1 MLQIMTNKRA
11 LNTPQHG
18 NIVDRKDIPTEYK
31 WRIHDI
37 FENRKSW
44 ESACKSLKV
53 DFNKLNKYKNNL
65 KNANSVLECLTLLT
79 VLSETAEKIYAFAR
93 LQKDTDNLDQEYL
106 ELSGKAE
113 VLLTEFSNISSFI
126 EPELLSLDEK
136 DFKILLNSNE
146 LKEFKHYLENIL
158 RLSSH
163 VLTKKEE
170 ELLANSSLATASS
183 SNIFRTLTSADL
195 CFQDALDSKGNTH
208 PVSEGSYLLNMT
220 SPDRELRKNTFH
232 NLMTSY
238 GTYRNTLAATLS
250 GNCRA
255 SNFNATSHKFKSTF
269 EQSLSSDNIPVSLYD
284 NLLETVHKNLEPLH
298 NYISFKKEFL
308 GYKNFCP
315 YDLYLPLSTKSA
327 DSFSYTFDEACDI
340 VLTALAPLGENYI
353 NDLKN
358 GLNSGWIDIYENK
371 GKRSGAYSWGLY
383 NVHPFVLL
391 NYQPRYNSISTLAH
405 EMGHALH
412 SYYSSKNNNYINA
425 DYTIFCAEVASTT
438 NEILLL
444 EHMLKK
450 ANKEQK
456 IYLINQYLES
466 VRTTVYR
473 QVQFAEFEKNIHSE
487 IALGKTLTADYLEN
501 IWYELNVKYYG
512 SDLTITPELK
522 SEWSRIPHFYTPFYV
537 YKYATGYSAA
547 TTFATAI
554 LNKENESVEKYLHF
568 LTTGATDYSLNILK
582 NAGADLNTSLPIE
595 TTLAKFAE
603 KFEQLKTLLT
613 E

>member
-1 MLQIMTNKRA
+1 MTNKNL
-11 LNTPQHG
+11 LNAPKHG
-18 NIVDRKDIPTEYK
+18 NSVKRTEIPKKYK
-31 WRIHDI
+31 WQINDI
-37 FENRKSW
+37 FESRETW
-44 ESACKSLKV
+44 EKTCQSLKI
-53 DFNKLNKYKNNL
+53 DLEKLSKYKNTL
-65 KNANSVLECLTLLT
+65 KNAISILECLTLLT
-79 VLSETAEKIYAFAR
+79 EVSEKAEKIYAFAR
-93 LQKDTDNLDQEYL
+93 LQKDTDNLNQEYL
-106 ELSGKAE
+106 EISGKAE
-113 VLLTEFSNISSFI
+113 VILTEFSNAISFI
-126 EPELLSLDEK
+126 EPELVNLDEK
-136 DFKILLNSNE
+136 EFKVLLNSTE

-158 RLSSH
+158 RLSYH
-163 VLTKKEE
+163 VLSKKEE
-170 ELLANSSLATASS
+170 ELLANSSLATGSS
-183 SNIFRTLTSADL
+183 SNIFRTLTSADMS
-195 CFQDALDSKGNTH
+195 FQDALDSKGNKH

-250 GNCRA
+250 GNCRS
-255 SNFNATSHKFKSTF
+255 SNFNATSHKFNNTF
-269 EQSLSSDNIPVSLYD
+269 EQSLASDNIPTSLYD
-284 NLLETVHKNLEPLH
+284 NLLKTVHKNLTPLH

-308 GYKNFCP
+308 GYQNFCP
-315 YDLYLPLSTKSA
+315 YDLYLPLSVKSA
-327 DSFSYTFDEACDI
+327 DSFSYTFDEACNI
-340 VLTALAPLGENYI
+340 VLTALEPLGADYI
-353 NDLKN
+353 NDLKK
-358 GLNSGWIDIYENK
+358 GLDSGWIDIYENK

-412 SYYSSKNNNYINA
+412 SYYSSKSNNYINA

-444 EHMLKK
+444 EHMLKS

-473 QVQFAEFEKNIHSE
+473 QVQFAEFEKIIHSE

-501 IWYELNVKYYG
+501 IWYELNKTYYG

-547 TTFATAI
+547 TTFATSI
-554 LNKENESVEKYLHF
+554 LNKETNALEKYLHF
-568 LTTGATDYSLNILK
+568 LNSGATDYSLNILK
-582 NAGADLNTSLPIE
+582 TAGADLNTPLPIE
-595 TTLAKFAE
+595 TTLLKFSE
-603 KFEQLKTLLT
+603 KFEQLKILLNK
-613 E
+613 